1 MSFLVRPTCMLVS
14 RPLCRIIRLP
24 RCPSFCSLPRWSE
37 GVLPSSFATSDEKM
51 RRRPFRKVEIRA
63 LQSEAELLEETL
75 IGVNDD
81 EALIKMWQAFGRTQ
95 EVPVL
100 VKKLME
106 NTKALEAE
114 LGEELKF
121 GGPRGSL
128 KVELSS
134 KYHVV
139 YLRTELSA
147 LNT

>member
-1 MSFLVRPTCMLVS
+1 M
-14 RPLCRIIRLP
+14 
-24 RCPSFCSLPRWSE
+24 
-37 GVLPSSFATSDEKM
+37 ADDKM

-63 LQSEAELLEETL
+63 VRSEAQLLEETPT
-75 IGVNDD
+75 GVKDD
-81 EALIKMWQAFGRTQ
+81 ESLVRMWQAFGRTH

-128 KVELSS
+128 KVNP
-134 KYHVV
+134 KPQ
-139 YLRTELSA
+139 T
-147 LNT
+147 LNSLITILKQ